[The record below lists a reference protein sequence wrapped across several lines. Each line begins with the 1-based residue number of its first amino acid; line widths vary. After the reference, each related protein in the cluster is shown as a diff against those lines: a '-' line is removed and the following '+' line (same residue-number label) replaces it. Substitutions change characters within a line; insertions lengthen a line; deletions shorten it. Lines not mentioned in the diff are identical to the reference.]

1 MEILGIGMPELI
13 FIVIIALLILGPKD
27 MQKAGKTIG
36 HFLRNLTRSD
46 GWKIFQQT
54 SRNVRDLPTRLIR
67 DANMDLAKLNGE
79 IKEAVQTKPTVVR
92 PQPQPYVAPTRAPII
107 AKETPAGETSAA
119 NESTPESESQ
129 NDA

>member
-13 FIVIIALLILGPKD
+13 FIVVIALLILGPKD

-36 HFLRNLTRSD
+36 RFLRDLTRSD

-54 SRNVRDLPTRLIR
+54 SRGFRDLPTRLIR

-79 IKEAVQTKPTVVR
+79 IKEAVQPTKQPADAR
-92 PQPQPYVAPTRAPII
+92 PQAQPYQAQPYAATSPKEAPA
-107 AKETPAGETSAA
+107 AKAESA
-119 NESTPESESQ
+119 PESETQ